1 MEKESCNKQQNQ
13 ISLPPLIMLMILG
26 MFLILLIN
34 KSYTLVYAQVQE
46 EVNYPTFIYDLD
58 PKRERISQGPKV
70 ITIKRGGEVFNIFT
84 TLTDTKEILAQ
95 NNISLEKNDSV
106 VLNTKYPI
114 NGSIISIIKT
124 EVLLVENIVDIPYET
139 QIIKTSELFE
149 GERESVQEGVLGVKK
164 ETLLYYY
171 EDGVLVKTELIEEDI
186 KKEPV
191 SAIVKVGTSWYSLE
205 GITIRGYNCGYW
217 YSVVDSGPYSQ
228 EEKRWLKFIMYCESG
243 CNAESN
249 KGTYKG
255 LFQWSPY
262 WWRKQ
267 FSENIF
273 DGHAQIKHTI
283 GKYRAGESTRASQ
296 WPACHAKYNREVLK
310 IN

>member
-1 MEKESCNKQQNQ
+1 
-13 ISLPPLIMLMILG
+13 MILG
-26 MFLILLIN
+26 MFLLLLIN
-34 KSYTLVYAQVQE
+34 KSYTLVYAQVEQDKAL
-46 EVNYPTFIYDLD
+46 PTFIYELD
-58 PKRERISQGPKV
+58 QKKERVSQGPKV
-70 ITIKRGGEVFNIFT
+70 ITIKRGNEVFNIFT

-95 NNISLEKNDSV
+95 NGISLEKNDSI

-114 NGSIISIIKT
+114 DGSILSIIKT

-139 QIIKTSELFE
+139 EIIKTSTLFE
-149 GERESVQEGVLGVKK
+149 GERETVQEGVLGVKA

-186 KKEPV
+186 QKEPV
-191 SAIVKVGTSWYSLE
+191 SAVVKVGTSWYSLE
-205 GITIRGYNCGYW
+205 GITRRGYNCPYW
-217 YSVVDSGPYSQ
+217 YSVVDSGPYST

-273 DGHAQIKHTI
+273 DGHAQLKHTI
-283 GKYRAGESTRASQ
+283 AKYRAGESTRANQ

>member
-1 MEKESCNKQQNQ
+1 
-13 ISLPPLIMLMILG
+13 MILG
-26 MFLILLIN
+26 MFLLLLIN
-34 KSYTLVYAQVQE
+34 KSYTLVYAQVEQDKAL
-46 EVNYPTFIYDLD
+46 PTFIYELD
-58 PKRERISQGPKV
+58 QKKERVSQGPKV
-70 ITIKRGGEVFNIFT
+70 ITIKRGNEVFNIFT
-84 TLTDTKEILAQ
+84 TLTDTKEILDQ
-95 NNISLEKNDSV
+95 NGISLEKNDSI

-114 NGSIISIIKT
+114 DGSILSIIKT

-139 QIIKTSELFE
+139 EIIKTSTLFE
-149 GERESVQEGVLGVKK
+149 GERETVQEGVLGVKA

-186 KKEPV
+186 QKEPV
-191 SAIVKVGTSWYSLE
+191 SAVVKVGTSWYSLE
-205 GITIRGYNCGYW
+205 GITRRGYNCPYW
-217 YSVVDSGPYSQ
+217 YSVVDSGPYST

-273 DGHAQIKHTI
+273 DGHAQLKHTI
-283 GKYRAGESTRASQ
+283 AKYRAGESTRANQ

>member
-26 MFLILLIN
+26 MFLLLLIN
-34 KSYTLVYAQVQE
+34 KSYTLVYAQVEQDKAL
-46 EVNYPTFIYDLD
+46 PTFIYELD
-58 PKRERISQGPKV
+58 QKKERVSQGPKV
-70 ITIKRGGEVFNIFT
+70 ITIKRGNEVFNIFT
-84 TLTDTKEILAQ
+84 TLTDTKEILDQ
-95 NNISLEKNDSV
+95 NGISLEKNDSI

-114 NGSIISIIKT
+114 DGSILSIIKT

-139 QIIKTSELFE
+139 EIIKTSTLFE
-149 GERESVQEGVLGVKK
+149 GERETVQEGVLGVKT

-186 KKEPV
+186 QKEPV
-191 SAIVKVGTSWYSLE
+191 SAIVKIGTSWYSLE
-205 GITIRGYNCGYW
+205 GITIRGYDCPYW
-217 YSVVDSGPYSQ
+217 YSVVDSGPYNK

-273 DGHAQIKHTI
+273 DGHAQLKHTI
-283 GKYRAGESTRASQ
+283 AKYRAGESTRASQ
-296 WPACHAKYNREVLK
+296 WPACHARYNREVLK